1 MSRKPRFTITMDT
14 TPRDLYTESINNL
27 MKERTGIGRKG
38 QGRMDKAAVSY
49 IRSYTD
55 MK

>member
-1 MSRKPRFTITMDT
+1 MDT
-14 TPRDLYTESINNL
+14 TAQDLYAESINNL

-38 QGRMDKAAVSY
+38 QDRMGKAALGY